1 MRLQWLAIMLLAST
15 LCAADSAARKWTD
28 ATGKFSVEAELVDF
42 QDGKVRLKKANGNE
56 ITVSFDKL
64 CEADQKFLEKSQA
77 DAFGEGG
84 GEAAISRD
92 KLTGKPKELANDDGK
107 PAGKK
112 SFPQGHASGFDA
124 PDGEWYLTS
133 VRIHGGRYGYPA
145 PPKEDFH
152 VWLCDKDFK
161 ELADFKFPYSRFA
174 KGPSTWVTLKIKP
187 TKVPKHFV
195 IALGFNAEATKG
207 VYISH
212 DAEGTSL
219 VGLAGE
225 QAGTFGG
232 GDWLIRP
239 SLEQLKT
246 AETSATPGAVPTAT
260 PEKAKAE
267 KATPGAPSGK

>member
-1 MRLQWLAIMLLAST
+1 MRIQWLAVMLLAST

-77 DAFGEGG
+77 DAFGG
-84 GEAAISRD
+84 GEVAISRD
-92 KLTGKPKELANDDGK
+92 KLTGKPKELAKDDGK
-107 PAGKK
+107 PA
-112 SFPQGHASGFDA
+112 SYRSMPMGFAVAFDS
-124 PDGEWYLTS
+124 PDGAWYLTS
-133 VRIHGGRYGYPA
+133 VRIHGTRYGYPA

-152 VWLCDKDFK
+152 VWLCDKDWK

-174 KGPSTWVTLKIKP
+174 RGPSTWVTLKTKP
-187 TKVPKHFV
+187 TKVPKEFI
-195 IALGFNAEATKG
+195 IAVSFNATSTKG
-207 VYISH
+207 VYVSH
-212 DAEGTSL
+212 DAEGTAL
-219 VGLAGE
+219 AGMAGE

-232 GDWLIRP
+232 GDWLIRS

-246 AETSATPGAVPTAT
+246 AETPAAPSAAPAAT
-260 PEKAKAE
+260 PEKPASE
-267 KATPGAPSGK
+267 KATSGEPPKK